1 MQFVR
6 FSSIIVV
13 KYGFVDSIPPPPG
26 GKFLFHVIM

>member
-13 KYGFVDSIPPPPG
+13 KYGFVDNILPPG